1 MAEISIWWIRRDLR
15 LANNHAITAAT
26 SSSNQT
32 IPLFIIDPLLVNS
45 NRTGLKRLEFLYAGL
60 TELDRSLRERGSRLV
75 VRTGE
80 PLEVLRS
87 LIVESG
93 AGRIFVEADYSSY
106 ARKRDNNVSQNLPL
120 AITGSPGMADPDQVL
135 KSDGSPYT
143 VFTPY
148 KKSWLSVIL
157 PLINHNLPAP
167 EHIQSPKNI
176 FSEDIP
182 EVRKAGV
189 AGQFPPG
196 ESEALKR
203 LDIFTRSDNKNISR
217 YSEQR
222 NRMDLEGTSRLSP
235 YLKFGMI
242 SADQAV
248 TRAME
253 VIDSIPGMG
262 DQKGAQTWLSELIWR
277 DFYISIMYHF
287 PLVSE
292 MSFRAD
298 LRNIQWV
305 NDRWE
310 FEQWCHGQTGYPV
323 VDAGMRQLD
332 QTGWMH
338 NRARMITASFLVKDL
353 LVDWRWGETWF
364 MEHLIDGDPAANNG
378 GWQWTAGTGTDA
390 APYFRIFNPVTQGKK
405 FDPEGAFVRRWVP
418 ELANVPVNYIHTPWE
433 MPLNIQSDS
442 GCRIGTDYP
451 EPLVEHSYARK
462 RALETYKMAKD
473 VKR

>member
-1 MAEISIWWIRRDLR
+1 MAEISIWWVRRDLR
-15 LANNHAITAAT
+15 LANNHALTAAT
-26 SSSNQT
+26 RSSERT

-60 TELDRSLRERGSRLV
+60 AELDRSLRKRGSRLV

-80 PLEVLRS
+80 PLEVLGS

-93 AGRIFVEADYSSY
+93 AGRIFAEADYSSY
-106 ARKRDNNVSQNLPL
+106 ARKRDNNVSKNLPL
-120 AITGSPGMADPDQVL
+120 AITGSPGFANPDQVL
-135 KSDGSPYT
+135 KPDGSYYT

-148 KKSWLSVIL
+148 KKRWLSVIL
-157 PLINHNLPAP
+157 PFLNHNLPAP
-167 EHIQSPKNI
+167 EHIASPQNI
-176 FSEDIP
+176 FSEYIP
-182 EVRKAGV
+182 EVRKTGV
-189 AGQFPPG
+189 TGQFVPG
-196 ESEALKR
+196 ESEALKC
-203 LDIFTRSDNKNISR
+203 LDLFTSGDNKNISR

-222 NRMDLEGTSRLSP
+222 DRMDLEGTSRLSP

-242 SADQAV
+242 SAGQAV
-248 TRAME
+248 NRAVE
-253 VIDSIPGMG
+253 VIDSVPGIG

-298 LRNIQWV
+298 LRDIQWV

-353 LVDWRWGETWF
+353 LVDWRWGEAWF

-405 FDPEGAFVRRWVP
+405 FDPAGAYVRRWVP
-418 ELANVPVNYIHTPWE
+418 ELANVPDKYIHTPWE
-433 MPLNIQSDS
+433 MPLNIQSAS

-462 RALETYKMAKD
+462 RALETYKLAKE
-473 VKR
+473 VKS